1 MDTAKKIKTNKKKVS
16 APAKVT
22 ILYEDKDVVVIN
34 KPAGLVIHP
43 DSRTKEKTLVDWI
56 LKKYPRIKNV
66 GEPIILEDGSPEK
79 ILPDG
84 KSQIFRAL
92 DKKSNVSG
100 KTLTGKKILRP
111 GIVHRTDRD
120 TTGALIIAKNQK
132 AYEFLKGQFKA
143 RKVHKVYQAFIYG
156 DLKEERGMIDRPIGR
171 SVNDFR
177 KWTSQRGTRGEM
189 RDAVTYFK
197 VLNRKKG
204 FTFVEAMPKTGRTH
218 QIRVHFAAINHP
230 LVMDK
235 LYATDFYLSQK
246 QQLGFKRTALHARE
260 LEIKLPSG
268 KLLNIKA
275 PYPEDFEDAVKKIQK

>member
-1 MDTAKKIKTNKKKVS
+1 MKI
-16 APAKVT
+16 P

-66 GEPIILEDGSPEK
+66 GEPIILDDGSPEK

-84 KSQIFRAL
+84 KSEIFRAL
-92 DKKSNVSG
+92 DGKSNVSG
-100 KTLTGKKILRP
+100 KTLTGRKILRP
-111 GIVHRTDRD
+111 GIVHRVDRD

-132 AYEFLKGQFKA
+132 AFEFLKGQFKA
-143 RKVHKVYQAFIYG
+143 RKVHKVYQAFVYG

-171 SVNDFR
+171 SSTDFR
-177 KWTSQRGTRGEM
+177 KWTAQRGARGEM
-189 RDAVTYFK
+189 REALTYFK
-197 VLNRKKG
+197 VLNRKDLPAPSSARQAGG
-204 FTFVEAMPKTGRTH
+204 FTFIEAMPKTGRTH
-218 QIRVHFAAINHP
+218 QIRVHFSAINHP

-235 LYATDFYLSQK
+235 LYATEFYLK
-246 QQLGFKRTALHARE
+246 KRQQLGFKRTALHARE

-268 KLLNIKA
+268 KLLKITA
-275 PYPEDFEDAVKKIQK
+275 PYPEDFGEAIKKIKK

>member
-1 MDTAKKIKTNKKKVS
+1 MKI
-16 APAKVT
+16 P

-66 GEPIILEDGSPEK
+66 GEPMVLDDG
-79 ILPDG
+79 
-84 KSQIFRAL
+84 
-92 DKKSNVSG
+92 
-100 KTLTGKKILRP
+100 TKILRP

-143 RKVHKVYQAFIYG
+143 RKVHKVYQAFLYG

-171 SVNDFR
+171 SSTDFR
-177 KWTSQRGTRGEM
+177 KWTAQRGTRGEM
-189 RDAVTYFK
+189 REAVTYFK
-197 VLNRKKG
+197 VLNRKDG

-218 QIRVHFAAINHP
+218 QIRVHFGAINHP

-235 LYATDFYLSQK
+235 LYATDFYLSK
-246 QQLGFKRTALHARE
+246 RQQLGFKRTALHARE
-260 LEIKLPSG
+260 LEIKLPSE
-268 KLLNIKA
+268 KLLKITA
-275 PYPEDFEDAVKKIQK
+275 PYPEDFEEAIKKIKK